1 MFLTREQVQELTG
14 YRRPSAQIKQL
25 RSQGVHYFVAA
36 DGYPRVP
43 VTQVSNPGAAKRGG
57 TVEQDTGRPR
67 ATKKKAKPNFA
78 ALA

>member
-1 MFLTREQVQELTG
+1 MFLSREQVEELTG
-14 YRRPSAQIKQL
+14 YRRPSSQIKQL

-43 VTQVSNPGAAKRGG
+43 VTQVDHPGASKRGG
-57 TVEQDTGRPR
+57 GNAPS
-67 ATKKKAKPNFA
+67 AAASPKKKAGPDFT

>member
-1 MFLTREQVQELTG
+1 MFLSREQVVELTG

-43 VTQVSNPGAAKRGG
+43 VTQVEHPGAPKRGASSAG
-57 TVEQDTGRPR
+57 AQ
-67 ATKKKAKPNFA
+67 KPKPKNEPDFS
-78 ALA
+78 ALM